1 MYQKILKNVIFGIE
15 SNYRAVI
22 YLLSSMYLS
31 IYCDFSDN
39 SESYLAKQNNIL
51 NIYFVKFS
59 WGWTLLSLGGYVIAT
74 TIENPKIQTNYTD
87 CINVLLKLAIR
98 LFIATMVWYFITESF
113 LLVEEQTG
121 VCAIPKY
128 LDKSTCRNN
137 GFFWKGFDISGHCFL
152 LVWCNLVIN
161 EEIQG
166 SGTLDMKEK
175 VTVVMDTSSKNN
187 SRHQFSFGPLFFYLL
202 AFITM
207 LWDLMIICT
216 NMYFH
221 TPYEKILG
229 TVIAV
234 SIWLVLYQFIYK
246 KYLSKYLKIK

>member
-1 MYQKILKNVIFGIE
+1 MYQQVVKNVIFGLR

-31 IYCDFSDN
+31 LYCDFSDN

-74 TIENPKIQTNYTD
+74 TIENTKSQTYYSD
-87 CINVLLKLAIR
+87 CINGILKLAIR

-128 LDKSTCRNN
+128 LDKSTCRNK

-161 EEIQG
+161 EEIRG
-166 SGTLDMKEK
+166 SRTWDMKEK
-175 VTVVMDTSSKNN
+175 DTPPSDTNSKTKTCK
-187 SRHQFSFGPLFFYLL
+187 QLFFGPLFFYLL
-202 AFITM
+202 AFISM
-207 LWDLMIICT
+207 IWDLMIICT
-216 NMYFH
+216 NMFFH

-234 SIWLVLYQFIYK
+234 SIWVILYQIIYK
-246 KYLSKYLKIK
+246 RYLFKYLEIK

>member
-1 MYQKILKNVIFGIE
+1 MCQQLVKNVIFGIR

-31 IYCDFSDN
+31 IYCDFSDH
-39 SESYLAKQNNIL
+39 SGSYLAKQNNIL

-59 WGWTLLSLGGYVIAT
+59 WGWTLLSLGGYLIAT
-74 TIENPKIQTNYTD
+74 TIENTNSQ
-87 CINVLLKLAIR
+87 IHFNARRNVLLKLVIR

-128 LDKSTCRNN
+128 LDKNTCRNN

-152 LVWCNLVIN
+152 LVWCNLVIH
-161 EEIQG
+161 EEIRD
-166 SGTLDMKEK
+166 SRNWDLKK
-175 VTVVMDTSSKNN
+175 DTPPSDTNSKTK
-187 SRHQFSFGPLFFYLL
+187 RHKQLFFGPLFFYLL

-216 NMYFH
+216 NMFFH
-221 TPYEKILG
+221 TPYEKLLG
-229 TVIAV
+229 TAIAV
-234 SIWLVLYQFIYK
+234 LIWGIIYQIMYK
-246 KYLSKYLKIK
+246 RYLSKYLEIK